1 MRIVEQRFAGCVN
14 VKLLIFHENLTI
26 TRKIANEIM

>member
-1 MRIVEQRFAGCVN
+1 MRIVEQRFVGCVN
-14 VKLLIFHENLTI
+14 VKLLIFNENLTI